1 MVYILRFETPLGSE
15 RHRAEFYVGWC
26 AENGLERRLKEHR
39 NGTGAAMT
47 RFASAAGI
55 GFEVVATLP
64 GATRDDERRIKK
76 MKNTRRVLD
85 RIRRG
90 TFGSRAAAKF

>member
-1 MVYILRFETPLGSE
+1 
-15 RHRAEFYVGWC
+15 
-26 AENGLERRLKEHR
+26 
-39 NGTGAAMT
+39 MT

-55 GFEVVATLP
+55 GFAVVATLP
-64 GATRDDERRIKK
+64 GATREDERRIKK

-90 TFGSRAAAKF
+90 TFGSRSR